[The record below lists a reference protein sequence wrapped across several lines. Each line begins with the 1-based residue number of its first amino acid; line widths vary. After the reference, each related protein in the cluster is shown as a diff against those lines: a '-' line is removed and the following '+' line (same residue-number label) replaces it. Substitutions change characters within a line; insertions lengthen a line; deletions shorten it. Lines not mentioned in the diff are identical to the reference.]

1 MTQKTCTK
9 CGVPKDLNLFV
20 PCYGEKGRNKYR
32 SWCKACHT
40 ADGVAYKRRN
50 ADARAR
56 YAERRRHQDIKR
68 KFGITVEQYDQI
80 LATQG
85 GGCALCG
92 TDRGS
97 ITCGGKPRRLAV
109 DHDHETG
116 CVRGLLCE
124 GCNRGIGLLRDDPD
138 LLRRAADYIDQ
149 FRGSEVELEVRC
161 SMELPLQQRE
171 GADV

>member
-9 CGVPKDLNLFV
+9 CRVAKDLELFV
-20 PCYGEKGRNKYR
+20 PCYGEKGRDKLR
-32 SWCKACHT
+32 SWCKTCHT

-50 ADARAR
+50 AAARAR
-56 YAERRRHQDIKR
+56 YAERRRHKDMKR

-97 ITCGGKPRRLAV
+97 INKGAS
-109 DHDHETG
+109 
-116 CVRGLLCE
+116 
-124 GCNRGIGLLRDDPD
+124 
-138 LLRRAADYIDQ
+138 RA
-149 FRGSEVELEVRC
+149 R
-161 SMELPLQQRE
+161 
-171 GADV
+171 